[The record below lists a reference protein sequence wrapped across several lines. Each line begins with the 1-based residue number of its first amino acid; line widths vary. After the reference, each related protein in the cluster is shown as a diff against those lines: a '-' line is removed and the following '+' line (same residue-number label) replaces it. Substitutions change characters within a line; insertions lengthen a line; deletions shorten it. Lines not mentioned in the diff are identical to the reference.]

1 MDYNFR
7 GHPRIILSK
16 TLIGASKKVRLYA
29 TNYVRQLLRAEVNE
43 FSDWGIRFLYTQTY
57 DPVVEICEK
66 AIVVLEEACSK
77 KENLVELV
85 KLRPSFDHL
94 LELGTPLLVKLLSFP
109 EGFKYLQDGGFVEKV
124 RHDFIFF
131 QFFFVCIY
139 FFQNYFPSGNELV
152 ALRRQRVLRS
162 AA

>member
-57 DPVVEICEK
+57 DPVVEVCEK

-109 EGFKYLQDGGFVEKV
+109 EGFKYLQDSGFVEKV
-124 RHDFIFF
+124 GVRCVFLSSF
-131 QFFFVCIY
+131 
-139 FFQNYFPSGNELV
+139 S
-152 ALRRQRVLRS
+152 LRVF
-162 AA
+162 